1 MEDRE
6 ALRSAVPKLALDAPL
21 PGGGRLGDIA
31 GQVLDIAHAGL
42 AARGRGNGMGD
53 NETGFLDPLRE
64 VVRSGKVP
72 AQVLLDRYHGEW
84 AGDLSRVYDEAS
96 F

>member
-1 MEDRE
+1 MPRH
-6 ALRSAVPKLALDAPL
+6 ALDAPL

-42 AARGRGNGMGD
+42 AARARLSRSGE

-72 AQVLLDRYHGEW
+72 AQVLLDRYNGAW
-84 AGDLSRVYDEAS
+84 AGDLTRVYDEAS